1 MIPAVAGAGG
11 ERQQL
16 SIVRVARAFAAPV
29 YVAATPSEPARLYI
43 VEQEGRIFALD
54 KGKRRLFLDIRGRV
68 GADSSEQGLLSMA
81 FHPNYAKNR
90 RFYVNYTDLSGH
102 TRVVE
107 FRSDRRRARLGTA
120 RRILFVPQ
128 PYANH
133 NGGQLQFG
141 PDGKLYVGMGDGG
154 SGGDPHNNGQSP
166 RALLAKLLRTNPL
179 AVDWEIAGYGLRNP
193 WRFSFDRTTGD
204 LYIADVGQNAREEID
219 YRPRGAPA
227 ANFGWARY
235 EGSRTFEGD
244 VELDPPSP
252 LVFPIH
258 EYGHGDGCSVTGGYV
273 YRGSDVPAAVGR
285 YFFGDYCSGTVWSLK
300 VVDGKATGVRRE
312 PFDVSS
318 LTVVWRG
325 RARRALPR
333 LARRRHLPPRALDGL
348 KLGERA
354 DDDRVATERVEQ
366 PVEGARPRL
375 QPLQPASDAQVGCG
389 HPSQRLRPR
398 SEGADAH
405 AFGGQPPQLGVGGR
419 VRPQIDAGMVF
430 RKTLQQPAPV
440 ADGGVQGRF
449 IHPVVQLHAIAA
461 LRVRQP
467 GPPQGLGVAEHG
479 IEVDDDRPGARHTR
493 TLRAARPRTYT
504 PSSTPTAST
513 STSSTAPCRP
523 GTNAWCTSSVTA

>member
-1 MIPAVAGAGG
+1 
-11 ERQQL
+11 
-16 SIVRVARAFAAPV
+16 
-29 YVAATPSEPARLYI
+29 
-43 VEQEGRIFALD
+43 
-54 KGKRRLFLDIRGRV
+54 
-68 GADSSEQGLLSMA
+68 MA

-179 AVDWEIAGYGLRNP
+179 AIDWEVAGYGLRNP

-285 YFFGDYCSGTVWSLK
+285 YFFGDYCSGNVWSLR

-312 PFDVSS
+312 PFDVDS
-318 LTVVWRG
+318 LTSFGEGARG
-325 RARRALPR
+325 ALYLVSHEGEIFR
-333 LARRRHLPPRALDGL
+333 LAR
-348 KLGERA
+348 
-354 DDDRVATERVEQ
+354 
-366 PVEGARPRL
+366 
-375 QPLQPASDAQVGCG
+375 
-389 HPSQRLRPR
+389 
-398 SEGADAH
+398 
-405 AFGGQPPQLGVGGR
+405 
-419 VRPQIDAGMVF
+419 
-430 RKTLQQPAPV
+430 
-440 ADGGVQGRF
+440 
-449 IHPVVQLHAIAA
+449 
-461 LRVRQP
+461 
-467 GPPQGLGVAEHG
+467 
-479 IEVDDDRPGARHTR
+479 
-493 TLRAARPRTYT
+493 
-504 PSSTPTAST
+504 
-513 STSSTAPCRP
+513 
-523 GTNAWCTSSVTA
+523 